1 MKDIKENI
9 NRWKY
14 IPCSCTGRINTI
26 RMTILPKAI
35 HRFNEIP
42 IKLLVA
48 FFTEIEQQQ

>member
-1 MKDIKENI
+1 MKEIKESI

-14 IPCSCTGRINTI
+14 IPCSCIGRINTI